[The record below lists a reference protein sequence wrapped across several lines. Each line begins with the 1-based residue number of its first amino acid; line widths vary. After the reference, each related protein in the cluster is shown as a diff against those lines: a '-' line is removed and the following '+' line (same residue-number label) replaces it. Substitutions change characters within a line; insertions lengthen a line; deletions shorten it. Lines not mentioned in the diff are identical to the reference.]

1 MSKLKDRWFKALGSK
16 PARKALYP
24 VPYIPPRWIFAALP
38 SVYRA
43 DRGGPATGLM
53 EVRVTGKTGGTW
65 TLDIRSDGV
74 AVNEGPAPALPDA
87 RIMLDPKTW
96 TALAAGRISGTEAFA
111 RGRIAAEG
119 DLTLTLKLDAAFS

>member
-1 MSKLKDRWFKALGSK
+1 MFKAMGSK
-16 PARKALYP
+16 AGRKALYP
-24 VPYIPPRWIFAALP
+24 IPYVPPRWIFAALP

-53 EVRVTGKTGGTW
+53 EVRVTGKSGGTW
-65 TLDIRSDGV
+65 TLDIRSDGIEV
-74 AVNEGPAPALPDA
+74 TKGAASTLPDA
-87 RIMLDPKTW
+87 RLTLDPKTW
-96 TALAAGRISGTEAFA
+96 TSLAAGRMSGTEAFA